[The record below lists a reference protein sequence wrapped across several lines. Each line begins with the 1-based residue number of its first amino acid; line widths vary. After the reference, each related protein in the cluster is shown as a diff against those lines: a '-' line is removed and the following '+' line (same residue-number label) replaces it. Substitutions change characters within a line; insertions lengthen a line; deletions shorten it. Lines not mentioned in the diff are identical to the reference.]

1 MENRTIGIYH
11 RIISFIL
18 MLSMVITM
26 IPYMPVNATE
36 SMPGIGIYN
45 NVLTGSNDIQTD
57 YKVTVYKE

>member
-36 SMPGIGIYN
+36 SMQGIGIYN
-45 NVLTGSNDIQTD
+45 NVLTVSNDIQTD
-57 YKVTVYKE
+57 YKVTV